1 MKDRIERTQWMVGAV
16 VGEKLEK
23 GKVFCSVMLLTH
35 MLRWYCCGA
44 HSMYGMC
51 VVVIVHQVSS
61 RWRSQNGDVGTLGLS
76 YCTVRN
82 EEDGKNNKKID
93 YKKKNTMTMCEDDY
107 VQRRWIERSAT
118 SMVLTASE
126 RRTTGRRQWDVMG
139 LNHNNQNRWI
149 RHKIKF
155 CWQATGGSQKYK

>member
-1 MKDRIERTQWMVGAV
+1 MNGGCCGRGK
-16 VGEKLEK
+16 VGEGEGVL
-23 GKVFCSVMLLTH
+23 FCDAFDTHAAVILLRCAFDVWHVCRRYRPSGVIEMTKSKRRCWYVRFVV
-35 MLRWYCCGA
+35 LYCKERRRW
-44 HSMYGMC
+44 
-51 VVVIVHQVSS
+51 QEQQK
-61 RWRSQNGDVGTLGLS
+61 RST
-76 YCTVRN
+76 T
-82 EEDGKNNKKID
+82 
-93 YKKKNTMTMCEDDY
+93 KKNTMTMCEDDY

>member
-82 EEDGKNNKKID
+82 EEDGKNNKKD
-93 YKKKNTMTMCEDDY
+93 RLQKKTRWPCVRMTTYNVDEWEKCNKYGTDCEWAAY
-107 VQRRWIERSAT
+107 N
-118 SMVLTASE
+118 
-126 RRTTGRRQWDVMG
+126 RTTPVRCDGPEPQQPKSMDPP
-139 LNHNNQNRWI
+139 QNKVLLAGNGW
-149 RHKIKF
+149 
-155 CWQATGGSQKYK
+155 